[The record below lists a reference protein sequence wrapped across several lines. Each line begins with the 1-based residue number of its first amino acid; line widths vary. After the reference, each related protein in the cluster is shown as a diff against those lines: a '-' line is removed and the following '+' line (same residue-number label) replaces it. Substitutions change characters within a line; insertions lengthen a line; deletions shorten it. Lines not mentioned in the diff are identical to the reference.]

1 MNTAIANSYQ
11 HLLITFLH
19 YFVMD
24 EAKMLIYREVPIKYY
39 PLPSL
44 ARYEK
49 GFTAQR
55 A

>member
-1 MNTAIANSYQ
+1 MS
-11 HLLITFLH
+11 TFINNVLAL
-19 YFVMD
+19 FCKD
-24 EAKMLIYREVPIKYY
+24 EAKMLIYLEVLIKYY

-55 A
+55 VESGRN